1 MPSLAQLVLLFIAAA
16 FFAGGVGVSL
26 VQGWRERTPPKP
38 LSRALIGAGI
48 LSIIAL
54 ILWHDAA
61 RGRWLPVGDNFDALL
76 WLAGMLAVF
85 VVYVQS
91 VKPLTGLD
99 WFATPIVVLLLLAA
113 AFVGKTEFHPYV
125 DSTWDWVHRVTS
137 YGGAVAFAIAAA
149 TGAMYLINRRRLRN
163 KSAMVGSFASLERLE
178 QITML
183 AAVLGFAMLTIGSI
197 TGGVTMVAQGKH
209 TPITKIAMTAVV
221 LLIYAIVL
229 HAPINPSFRGR
240 KVAVLSIVGFVLMVG
255 TIVAVLLMPGGVQ

>member
-1 MPSLAQLVLLFIAAA
+1 MPSLPQLALLFIAAA
-16 FFAGGVGVSL
+16 FFAGGVCVSFL
-26 VQGWRERTPPKP
+26 QGWRERAAPKAI
-38 LSRALIGAGI
+38 SRALMVAGI
-48 LSIIAL
+48 FSIIVL

-61 RGRWLPVGDNFDALL
+61 RGRWLPLGDNFDALL
-76 WLAGMLAVF
+76 WLAAMLAVF

-91 VKPLTGLD
+91 TKPLTGLD
-99 WFATPIVVLLLLAA
+99 WFAAPVVVLLLLAA

-125 DSTWDWVHRVTS
+125 GSTWDWVHRATS

-149 TGAMYLINRRRLRN
+149 TGAMYLINRRRLRS

-178 QITML
+178 HINLL
-183 AAVLGFAMLTIGSI
+183 AVVLGFAMLTIGSI

-221 LLIYAIVL
+221 LLVYAIVL

-240 KVAVLSIVGFVLMVG
+240 KVAVLSIVGFVLRIG